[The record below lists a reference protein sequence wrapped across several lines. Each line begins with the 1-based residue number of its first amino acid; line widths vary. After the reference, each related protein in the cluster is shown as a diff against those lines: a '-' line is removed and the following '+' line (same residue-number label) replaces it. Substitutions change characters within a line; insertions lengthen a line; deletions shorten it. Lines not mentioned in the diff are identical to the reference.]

1 MSEIKELDTWL
12 DHRNREESTVA
23 DTLVLHATATGTL
36 QEALEILRLRG
47 ISYHAI
53 VDHDGTGM
61 QCVPFDRVAYH
72 AGESVGPQGEGVNEY
87 SVGLSMVNWNDGAE
101 PYPAEQ
107 VAGLVALALAAKKAV
122 PTLKYVTTH
131 AAIAPK
137 RKTDPVAFDLD
148 AFAKKVGLEIWSGAG
163 E

>member
-1 MSEIKELDTWL
+1 MSEIRQLDTWL
-12 DHRNREESTVA
+12 DHRNRDENTVA

-53 VDHDGTGM
+53 VDHDGSSVL
-61 QCVPFDRVAYH
+61 CVPFDRVAYH
-72 AGESVGPQGEGVNEY
+72 AGESFGPQGEGVNEY
-87 SVGLSMVNWNDGAE
+87 SVGLSMVNWNDGDE

-107 VAGLVALALAAKKAV
+107 VAGLVELALAAKRAV
-122 PTLKYVTTH
+122 PSLRYVTTH
-131 AAIAPK
+131 AVIAPK
-137 RKTDPVAFDLD
+137 RKTDPVGFDVEG
-148 AFAKKVGLEIWSGAG
+148 FAKRVGLEVWTGPA